1 MTVNLAGNSRMS
13 CYRML
18 KDEGLLQPKRIVHD
32 LRQAAEQ
39 RRQRLKTPEKIN
51 QALQSDFTDYVSED
65 GEKHRIGCVTE
76 YLSRFNL
83 ISSLRDRNGIGLDC
97 SGGRRTQRD
106 R

>member
-1 MTVNLAGNSRMS
+1 MS

-18 KDEGLLQPKRIVHD
+18 KSEGLLQPKRIGHD

-51 QALQSDFTDYVSED
+51 QVLQSDFTDYVSED

-76 YLSRFNL
+76 YLSRLNL
-83 ISSLRDRNGIGLDC
+83 VSEVSETDGIGLDC